1 MKIFPAQSVCPHC
14 KTVYRYGDLN
24 AIKFK
29 KQTVCYHC
37 RKTIHVKKAGVWW
50 LLLEM
55 LILYALLNVILLG
68 FVQGLSL
75 LALFIINIIPAA
87 AAVVLLPLYLELRK

>member
-29 KQTVCYHC
+29 T
-37 RKTIHVKKAGVWW
+37 GVWW

>member
-24 AIKFK
+24 GLKFK

-37 RKTIHVKKAGVWW
+37 HKTIQIKKTGVWG

-55 LILYALLNVILLG
+55 LIIYALLNVILLG
-68 FVQGLSL
+68 FVQGLSF
-75 LALFIINIIPAA
+75 LALFFINIIPAA
-87 AAVVLLPLYLELRK
+87 AAAVLLPLYLELRK

>member
-1 MKIFPAQSVCPHC
+1 M
-14 KTVYRYGDLN
+14 
-24 AIKFK
+24 
-29 KQTVCYHC
+29 
-37 RKTIHVKKAGVWW
+37 WW

>member
-29 KQTVCYHC
+29 KQTV
-37 RKTIHVKKAGVWW
+37 
-50 LLLEM
+50 
-55 LILYALLNVILLG
+55 G

>member
-1 MKIFPAQSVCPHC
+1 MKIFPAQSVCP
-14 KTVYRYGDLN
+14 
-24 AIKFK
+24 
-29 KQTVCYHC
+29 C
-37 RKTIHVKKAGVWW
+37 RKTIQVKKAGVWW

>member
-24 AIKFK
+24 GLKLK

-37 RKTIHVKKAGVWW
+37 HKTIQIKKTGVWW

-55 LILYALLNVILLG
+55 LIIYALLNVILLG
-68 FVQGLSL
+68 FVQGLSF
-75 LALFIINIIPAA
+75 LALFFINIIPAA
-87 AAVVLLPLYLELRK
+87 AAAVLLPLYLELRK

>member
-24 AIKFK
+24 
-29 KQTVCYHC
+29 
-37 RKTIHVKKAGVWW
+37 KAGVWW